1 MIELKRE
8 ISKLKAKRRKC
19 KKILKEDLE
28 FIKQIGKNFKH
39 KTYKAAINRF
49 ERLYAKKKEMSEEIA
64 ETSEEKAEVK
74 NDVKKEEAKTSNNIK
89 I

>member
-28 FIKQIGKNFKH
+28 FVKQIGKIFKD
-39 KTYKAAINRF
+39 KNYQSAINRF
-49 ERLYAKKKEMSEEIA
+49 ERLYTKKKEISEK
-64 ETSEEKAEVK
+64 SG
-74 NDVKKEEAKTSNNIK
+74 NF
-89 I
+89 